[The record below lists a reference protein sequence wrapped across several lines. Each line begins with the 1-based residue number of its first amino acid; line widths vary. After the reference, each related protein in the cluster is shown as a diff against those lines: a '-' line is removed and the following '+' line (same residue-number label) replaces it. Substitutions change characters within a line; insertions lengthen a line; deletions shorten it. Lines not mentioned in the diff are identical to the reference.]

1 MIQSQSQQYR
11 FGSEPINAIIKSL
24 NLPFQIDYVQEICI
38 FEQLIKLVQI
48 SEKLENYSKY
58 FTNSFTQLETLK
70 PFYLTISKCLIQ
82 GIDMKNDILEN
93 CQNMQNFIKHNQL
106 KYLENE
112 KLLSVSDMLL
122 VEILEIVN
130 NIYPNLL
137 YNYFQILYQYLAK
150 VLSNNFLQN
159 YYFNI
164 EFMMKDFSPKVKNVQ
179 NILKGV
185 IQSNL
190 TTFHDFAQC
199 QGILYRYKEDGK
211 QFPDNCP
218 VSLFPLYIN
227 YDIIEDLKK
236 KTILQQ
242 KVVAKMGMDFEW
254 YTNILGRLAKHDE
267 FIRRMISIQD
277 KVEKSQKKCPYTIC
291 IVRND
296 FLHHASQN
304 QWMQVEYNCIA
315 ISFGFISDRVQ
326 KYHSLL
332 FDSYYKQIKEDYK
345 VKVKQDLNH
354 DIMVD
359 ALQKAYQLYNNK
371 NAIVLIITAEFEG
384 NVYDQRYIEKGLA
397 KLGILSKRTTFVK
410 LIGNI
415 ICENGI
421 LKAFGQEIALV
432 YFRTG
437 YTFDQ
442 YENEECWNIREMIEL
457 SKALKCPSLN
467 TQLVNFKKLQQ
478 ILLDESQI
486 QKFLTKDESKLIS
499 QNYCKIWGFD
509 NEDQDEKLIEMIQ
522 KNPHDYV
529 LKPQREGGGNN
540 YYDDQIIPELLK
552 LSPEQRTEFIVM
564 ERIKPIPRIG
574 FMMRRGQ
581 LDIQAVISEISVIGY
596 FINEG
601 ENILVNEVGG
611 YLVRTKRYLDNEG
624 GVAAGYAVVDSFM
637 ISDN

>member
-1 MIQSQSQQYR
+1 MIQSQPYQYR
-11 FGSEPINAIIKSL
+11 FGSEPLHSIVKSL
-24 NLPFQIDYVQEICI
+24 NLPIQFEYVQEICI
-38 FEQLIKLVQI
+38 FEQLIKLVEI

-58 FTNSFTQLETLK
+58 FTNSINKLEQLK
-70 PFYLTISKCLIQ
+70 PFYQTIQSSFHQGVDKKNEICEHCHNIQ
-82 GIDMKNDILEN
+82 NYII
-93 CQNMQNFIKHNQL
+93 QNQF
-106 KYLENE
+106 KYLEHE
-112 KLLSVSDMLL
+112 KLLSVSDLLL
-122 VEILEIVN
+122 VELLEIVN
-130 NIYPNLL
+130 NMYPNIL
-137 YNYFQILYQYLAK
+137 YNHYQILYQFLAK
-150 VLSNNFLQN
+150 VLSNNVLQN
-159 YYFNI
+159 YYFNVD
-164 EFMMKDFSPKVKNVQ
+164 FMMKDFSPNIKNAQ
-179 NILKGV
+179 NILKGI
-185 IQSNL
+185 IQTNL
-190 TTFHDFAQC
+190 PTFHDFAQC

-227 YDIIEDLKK
+227 YDIINDLKK

-254 YTNILGRLAKHDE
+254 YTSILGRLAKHDE
-267 FIRRMISIQD
+267 FIRRMISIQA
-277 KVEKSQKKCPYTIC
+277 KVEKSETKCPYTIC

-296 FLHHASQN
+296 FLHHASLN

-332 FDSYYKQIKEDYK
+332 FDSYYKQIRENYK

-359 ALQKAYQLYNNK
+359 ALHKAYGLYNNK

-384 NVYDQRYIEKGLA
+384 NIYDQRYIEKGLA
-397 KLGILSKRTTFVK
+397 KLGILSKRTTFLR

-415 ICENGI
+415 TSENGI
-421 LKAFGQEIALV
+421 LRAFGQEVALV

-442 YENEECWNIREMIEL
+442 YDNEECWSIREMIEL

-478 ILLDESQI
+478 ILLDETQI
-486 QKFLTKDESKLIS
+486 QKFLNKDEAKLIS
-499 QNYCKIWGFD
+499 ENYCKIWGFD
-509 NEDQDEKLIEMIQ
+509 HEDQHEKLIEMIQ
-522 KNPHDYV
+522 QNPHDYV

-552 LSPEQRTEFIVM
+552 LTPEQRTEFIVM

-574 FMMRRGQ
+574 FLMRRGQ

-601 ENILVNEVGG
+601 EKILVNEVGG

-637 ISDN
+637 VSDS

>member
-1 MIQSQSQQYR
+1 MIQSQSYQYR
-11 FGSEPINAIIKSL
+11 YGSEPLHGIAKSL
-24 NLPFQIDYVQEICI
+24 NLPIQFEYVQEICI

-48 SEKLENYSKY
+48 SEKLDNYSKY
-58 FTNSFTQLETLK
+58 FTNSFNQLEQLK
-70 PFYLTISKCLIQ
+70 PFYQTISSSFNQ
-82 GIDMKNDILEN
+82 GVDKKNEICEHCN
-93 CQNMQNFIKHNQL
+93 HIQNFIIHNQF
-106 KYLENE
+106 KYLEHD

-122 VEILEIVN
+122 VELLEIVSN
-130 NIYPNLL
+130 MYPNIL
-137 YNYFQILYQYLAK
+137 YNNYQILYQYIAR
-150 VLSNNFLQN
+150 VLSNNVLQN
-159 YYFNI
+159 YYFNVD
-164 EFMMKDFSPKVKNVQ
+164 FMMKDFSPNIKNVQ
-179 NILKGV
+179 NILKG
-185 IQSNL
+185 IISTNL
-190 TTFHDFAQC
+190 STFHDFAQC

-227 YDIIEDLKK
+227 YDIINDLKK

-254 YTNILGRLAKHDE
+254 YTSILGRLAKHDE
-267 FIRRMISIQD
+267 FIRRMISIQG
-277 KVEKSQKKCPYTIC
+277 KVEKSQTKCPYTIC

-296 FLHHASQN
+296 FLHHASLN

-332 FDSYYKQIKEDYK
+332 FDSYYKQIRENYK
-345 VKVKQDLNH
+345 LQVKQDLNH

-359 ALQKAYQLYNNK
+359 ALHKAYELYNNK

-397 KLGILSKRTTFVK
+397 KLGILSKRTTFLK

-415 ICENGI
+415 TSENGI
-421 LKAFGQEIALV
+421 LRAFGQEIALV

-478 ILLDESQI
+478 ILLDETQI
-486 QKFLTKDESKLIS
+486 QKFLNKDEAKLIS
-499 QNYCKIWGFD
+499 ENYCKIWGFD
-509 NEDQDEKLIEMIQ
+509 HEDQHEKLIEMIKQ
-522 KNPHDYV
+522 NPHDYV

-540 YYDDQIIPELLK
+540 YYDDQIIPELQK
-552 LSPEQRTEFIVM
+552 LTPEQRTEFIVM

-596 FINEG
+596 FINDG
-601 ENILVNEVGG
+601 EKILVNEVGG

-637 ISDN
+637 VSDS